1 MKNIHIVS
9 IVGLG
14 AIGSYF
20 AEKIQPVL
28 KDNLRIIAGGRRK
41 EQLEKEGRIING
53 HQRFFHLVSP
63 EENTGY
69 SDLVLICSK
78 MTGLKQALKDAGN
91 QIGPE
96 TIILTPLN
104 GVESEE
110 VAASMYGRD
119 QVLYSLMRVS
129 SVKSGNQ
136 ITFDPE
142 VSYIEFGEQ
151 INDPNALSPKVQ
163 KVKEF
168 FDLAAIPSVI
178 RPDMLRAIWEKYVCN
193 VSENQVSAV
202 LNIPFGAWGACTDAD
217 RLRLLTAKEVIQIAR
232 KKGIPIEENYAE
244 KHLDRLKKLPP
255 GNTPSTLQ
263 DLLAGR
269 KTEVEMFAGT
279 ILRMGK
285 ELDIP
290 TPFNEF
296 LYHAIRVLEAKNEG
310 KIPGSRGGAF
320 S

>member
-1 MKNIHIVS
+1 MKDIHTVS

-28 KDNLRIIAGGRRK
+28 KDNLRIIAGSRRK
-41 EQLEKEGRIING
+41 EQLEKEGRIINS

-69 SDLVLICSK
+69 SDLVLVCSK

-110 VAASMYGRD
+110 VAAAMYGRD

-178 RPDMLRAIWEKYVCN
+178 RPDMLRAIWEKYICN

-217 RLRLLTAKEVIQIAR
+217 RLRILTAGEVIQIAR
-232 KKGIPIEENYAE
+232 KKRNSY
-244 KHLDRLKKLPP
+244 RRKLCRKAS
-255 GNTPSTLQ
+255 GPSQ
-263 DLLAGR
+263 
-269 KTEVEMFAGT
+269 KTS
-279 ILRMGK
+279 
-285 ELDIP
+285 P
-290 TPFNEF
+290 WQ
-296 LYHAIRVLEAKNEG
+296 HAIHPSG
-310 KIPGSRGGAF
+310 SPGRPQNRGGNVRWHHPAHGKRAGYTHTF
-320 S
+320 

>member
-1 MKNIHIVS
+1 MKDIHIVS

-14 AIGSYF
+14 AIDSYF

-41 EQLEKEGRIING
+41 EQLEKEGRIINS

-63 EENTGY
+63 EETTGY
-69 SDLVLICSK
+69 SDLVLVCSK

-110 VAASMYGRD
+110 VAAAMYGRD

-178 RPDMLRAIWEKYVCN
+178 RPDMLRAIWEKYICN

-217 RLRLLTAKEVIQIAR
+217 RLRILTAGEVIQIAR

-310 KIPGSRGGAF
+310 KIPGSKGGAF

>member
-1 MKNIHIVS
+1 MKDIHIVS

-41 EQLEKEGRIING
+41 EQLEKEGRIINS

-69 SDLVLICSK
+69 SDLVLVCSK
-78 MTGLKQALKDAGN
+78 MTGLKQALKDA
-91 QIGPE
+91 
-96 TIILTPLN
+96 
-104 GVESEE
+104 
-110 VAASMYGRD
+110 
-119 QVLYSLMRVS
+119 
-129 SVKSGNQ
+129 GNQ

-217 RLRLLTAKEVIQIAR
+217 RLRILTAGEVIQIAR

-244 KHLDRLKKLPP
+244 EHLDRLKKLPP

-310 KIPGSRGGAF
+310 KIPGSKGGAF

>member
-1 MKNIHIVS
+1 MKDIHIVS

-14 AIGSYF
+14 AIDSYF

-63 EENTGY
+63 EETTGY
-69 SDLVLICSK
+69 SDLVLVCSK

-110 VAASMYGRD
+110 VAAAMYGRD

-193 VSENQVSAV
+193 VSENQVCRSSQYPLRGMGSLHGRRQAAG
-202 LNIPFGAWGACTDAD
+202 PHRRRGYTDRTEKRNSHRGKLCRRASGPSQK
-217 RLRLLTAKEVIQIAR
+217 TSPGQH
-232 KKGIPIEENYAE
+232 PIY
-244 KHLDRLKKLPP
+244 
-255 GNTPSTLQ
+255 PSGS
-263 DLLAGR
+263 AGR
-269 KTEVEMFAGT
+269 
-279 ILRMGK
+279 
-285 ELDIP
+285 P
-290 TPFNEF
+290 QN
-296 LYHAIRVLEAKNEG
+296 
-310 KIPGSRGGAF
+310 RGGNVRRHHPAHGKRAGYTHAL
-320 S
+320 

>member
-1 MKNIHIVS
+1 
-9 IVGLG
+9 
-14 AIGSYF
+14 
-20 AEKIQPVL
+20 
-28 KDNLRIIAGGRRK
+28 
-41 EQLEKEGRIING
+41 
-53 HQRFFHLVSP
+53 
-63 EENTGY
+63 
-69 SDLVLICSK
+69 

-178 RPDMLRAIWEKYVCN
+178 RPDMLRGMGSLHRRRQAADPHRRRSYTDRTEKRNSY
-193 VSENQVSAV
+193 
-202 LNIPFGAWGACTDAD
+202 
-217 RLRLLTAKEVIQIAR
+217 RR
-232 KKGIPIEENYAE
+232 KLCRKASG
-244 KHLDRLKKLPP
+244 
-255 GNTPSTLQ
+255 PSQ
-263 DLLAGR
+263 
-269 KTEVEMFAGT
+269 KTS
-279 ILRMGK
+279 
-285 ELDIP
+285 P
-290 TPFNEF
+290 WQ
-296 LYHAIRVLEAKNEG
+296 HAIHPSRS
-310 KIPGSRGGAF
+310 PGRPQNRGGNVRWHHPAHGKRAGYTHTF
-320 S
+320 

>member
-1 MKNIHIVS
+1 MKNIHTVS

-53 HQRFFHLVSP
+53 HQRFFHVVSP
-63 EENTGY
+63 EENIGY
-69 SDLVLICSK
+69 SDLVLVCSK
-78 MTGLKQALKDAGN
+78 MTGLEQALKDAEN

-110 VAASMYGRD
+110 TAASMYSRD

-178 RPDMLRAIWEKYVCN
+178 RPDMLRAIWEKYICN

-217 RLRLLTAKEVIQIAR
+217 RLRILTAGEVIQIAR

>member
-1 MKNIHIVS
+1 MKDIHIVS

-69 SDLVLICSK
+69 SDLVLVCSK

-91 QIGPE
+91 QI
-96 TIILTPLN
+96 
-104 GVESEE
+104 
-110 VAASMYGRD
+110 
-119 QVLYSLMRVS
+119 
-129 SVKSGNQ
+129 
-136 ITFDPE
+136 TFDPK

-151 INDPNALSPKVQ
+151 VNDPNALSPKVQ

-217 RLRLLTAKEVIQIAR
+217 RLRLLTAREVIQIAR

-310 KIPGSRGGAF
+310 KIPGSKGGAF

>member
-1 MKNIHIVS
+1 MKDIQHIVS

-41 EQLEKEGRIING
+41 EQLEKEGRIINS

-69 SDLVLICSK
+69 SDLVLVCSK

-91 QIGPE
+91 QI
-96 TIILTPLN
+96 
-104 GVESEE
+104 
-110 VAASMYGRD
+110 
-119 QVLYSLMRVS
+119 
-129 SVKSGNQ
+129 
-136 ITFDPE
+136 TFDPK

-151 INDPNALSPKVQ
+151 VNDPNALSPKVQ

-217 RLRLLTAKEVIQIAR
+217 RLRLLTAREVIQIAR

-310 KIPGSRGGAF
+310 KIPGSKGGAF

>member
-1 MKNIHIVS
+1 MKDIHIVS

-91 QIGPE
+91 QI
-96 TIILTPLN
+96 
-104 GVESEE
+104 
-110 VAASMYGRD
+110 
-119 QVLYSLMRVS
+119 
-129 SVKSGNQ
+129 
-136 ITFDPE
+136 TFDPK

-168 FDLAAIPSVI
+168 FDLADIPSVI

-193 VSENQVSAV
+193 VCKRKSGFRSSQYPLRGMGSLPGRRQAADSHCRR
-202 LNIPFGAWGACTDAD
+202 GYTD
-217 RLRLLTAKEVIQIAR
+217 RTEKRNSHRR
-232 KKGIPIEENYAE
+232 KLCRKASG
-244 KHLDRLKKLPP
+244 
-255 GNTPSTLQ
+255 PSQ
-263 DLLAGR
+263 
-269 KTEVEMFAGT
+269 KTS
-279 ILRMGK
+279 
-285 ELDIP
+285 P
-290 TPFNEF
+290 WQ
-296 LYHAIRVLEAKNEG
+296 HAIHPSRS
-310 KIPGSRGGAF
+310 PGRPQNRGGNVRRHHPAHGKRAGYTHTL
-320 S
+320 

>member
-1 MKNIHIVS
+1 MKDIHIVS

-41 EQLEKEGRIING
+41 EQLEKEGRIINS

-69 SDLVLICSK
+69 SDLVLVCSK
-78 MTGLKQALKDAGN
+78 MTGLKQALKDA
-91 QIGPE
+91 
-96 TIILTPLN
+96 
-104 GVESEE
+104 
-110 VAASMYGRD
+110 
-119 QVLYSLMRVS
+119 
-129 SVKSGNQ
+129 GNQ

-178 RPDMLRAIWEKYVCN
+178 RPDMLRAIWEKYICN

-202 LNIPFGAWGACTDAD
+202 LNIPFGAWGACPDAD
-217 RLRLLTAKEVIQIAR
+217 RLRILTAGEVIQIAR

-310 KIPGSRGGAF
+310 KIPGSKGGAF

>member
-1 MKNIHIVS
+1 
-9 IVGLG
+9 
-14 AIGSYF
+14 
-20 AEKIQPVL
+20 
-28 KDNLRIIAGGRRK
+28 
-41 EQLEKEGRIING
+41 
-53 HQRFFHLVSP
+53 
-63 EENTGY
+63 
-69 SDLVLICSK
+69 

-110 VAASMYGRD
+110 VAAAMYGRD

-168 FDLAAIPSVI
+168 FDLADIPSVI

-217 RLRLLTAKEVIQIAR
+217 RLRILTAGEVIQIAR

-244 KHLDRLKKLPP
+244 KHLGVSKNFPLATRHPP
-255 GNTPSTLQ
+255 FKISWPAAKQRWKCSQAPSCAWEKSWIYPHPLMNFSITP
-263 DLLAGR
+263 
-269 KTEVEMFAGT
+269 
-279 ILRMGK
+279 
-285 ELDIP
+285 
-290 TPFNEF
+290 
-296 LYHAIRVLEAKNEG
+296 Y
-310 KIPGSRGGAF
+310 GS
-320 S
+320 

>member
-1 MKNIHIVS
+1 MKDILTVS

-53 HQRFFHLVSP
+53 QQRFFHVVSP
-63 EENTGY
+63 EENPGY
-69 SDLVLICSK
+69 SDLILVCSK
-78 MTGLKQALKDAGN
+78 MTGLEQALKDAGN

-142 VSYIEFGEQ
+142 VSYIEFGER
-151 INDPNALSPKVQ
+151 INDPKALSPKVQ
-163 KVKEF
+163 KIKEF
-168 FDLAAIPSVI
+168 FDLADIPSVI
-178 RPDMLRAIWEKYVCN
+178 RPDMLQAIWEKYVCN

-202 LNIPFGAWGACTDAD
+202 LNIPFGAWGACPDAD
-217 RLRLLTAKEVIQIAR
+217 RLRILTAGEVIQIAR

-285 ELDIP
+285 ELGIP

>member
-1 MKNIHIVS
+1 MKDIHIVS

-41 EQLEKEGRIING
+41 EQLEKEGRIINS

-63 EENTGY
+63 EETTGY
-69 SDLVLICSK
+69 SDLVLVCSK
-78 MTGLKQALKDAGN
+78 MTGLKQALKDA
-91 QIGPE
+91 
-96 TIILTPLN
+96 
-104 GVESEE
+104 
-110 VAASMYGRD
+110 
-119 QVLYSLMRVS
+119 
-129 SVKSGNQ
+129 GNQ

-202 LNIPFGAWGACTDAD
+202 LNIPFGAWGACPDAD
-217 RLRLLTAKEVIQIAR
+217 RLRILTAGEVIQIAR

>member
-1 MKNIHIVS
+1 MKDIHIVS

-41 EQLEKEGRIING
+41 EQLEKEGRIINS

-69 SDLVLICSK
+69 SDLVLVCSK
-78 MTGLKQALKDAGN
+78 MTGLKQALKDA
-91 QIGPE
+91 
-96 TIILTPLN
+96 
-104 GVESEE
+104 
-110 VAASMYGRD
+110 
-119 QVLYSLMRVS
+119 
-129 SVKSGNQ
+129 GNQ

-217 RLRLLTAKEVIQIAR
+217 RLRILTAGEVIQIAR
-232 KKGIPIEENYAE
+232 KKGIPIEENYAK

-310 KIPGSRGGAF
+310 KIPGSKGGAF

>member
-91 QIGPE
+91 QI
-96 TIILTPLN
+96 
-104 GVESEE
+104 
-110 VAASMYGRD
+110 
-119 QVLYSLMRVS
+119 
-129 SVKSGNQ
+129 
-136 ITFDPE
+136 TFDPE

-193 VSENQVSAV
+193 VSENQISAV
-202 LNIPFGAWGACTDAD
+202 LNIPFGAWRACTDAD
-217 RLRLLTAKEVIQIAR
+217 RLRLLTAGEVIQIAR

>member
-1 MKNIHIVS
+1 
-9 IVGLG
+9 
-14 AIGSYF
+14 
-20 AEKIQPVL
+20 
-28 KDNLRIIAGGRRK
+28 
-41 EQLEKEGRIING
+41 
-53 HQRFFHLVSP
+53 
-63 EENTGY
+63 
-69 SDLVLICSK
+69 
-78 MTGLKQALKDAGN
+78 MTGLEQALKDAEN

-110 VAASMYGRD
+110 TAASMYSRD

-136 ITFDPE
+136 ITFDPA

-151 INDPNALSPKVQ
+151 INDPKALSPKVQ

-168 FDLAAIPSVI
+168 FDLADIPSVI
-178 RPDMLRAIWEKYVCN
+178 RPDMIRAIWEKYVCN
-193 VSENQVSAV
+193 VSENQISAV
-202 LNIPFGAWGACTDAD
+202 LNIPFRAWGACTDAD
-217 RLRLLTAKEVIQIAR
+217 RLRVLTAGEAIQIAR

-255 GNTPSTLQ
+255 ENTPSTLQ

-285 ELDIP
+285 ELGIP

>member
-53 HQRFFHLVSP
+53 HQRFFHVVSP
-63 EENTGY
+63 EENIGY
-69 SDLVLICSK
+69 SDLVLVCSK
-78 MTGLKQALKDAGN
+78 MTGLEQALKDAEN

-110 VAASMYGRD
+110 TAASMYSRD

-151 INDPNALSPKVQ
+151 INDPKALSPKVQ
-163 KVKEF
+163 KIKEF
-168 FDLAAIPSVI
+168 FDQAGIPSVI

-202 LNIPFGAWGACTDAD
+202 LNIPFGAWRACTDAD
-217 RLRLLTAKEVIQIAR
+217 RLRLLTAGEVIQIAR

>member
-1 MKNIHIVS
+1 MKDIHIVS

-69 SDLVLICSK
+69 SDLVLVCSK

-91 QIGPE
+91 QI
-96 TIILTPLN
+96 
-104 GVESEE
+104 
-110 VAASMYGRD
+110 
-119 QVLYSLMRVS
+119 
-129 SVKSGNQ
+129 
-136 ITFDPE
+136 TFDPK

-217 RLRLLTAKEVIQIAR
+217 RLRILTAGEVIQIAR

>member
-1 MKNIHIVS
+1 MKDIHIVS

-41 EQLEKEGRIING
+41 EQLEKEGRIINS

-78 MTGLKQALKDAGN
+78 MTGLKQALKDA
-91 QIGPE
+91 
-96 TIILTPLN
+96 
-104 GVESEE
+104 
-110 VAASMYGRD
+110 
-119 QVLYSLMRVS
+119 
-129 SVKSGNQ
+129 GNQ

-178 RPDMLRAIWEKYVCN
+178 RPDMLRAIWEKYICN

-217 RLRLLTAKEVIQIAR
+217 RLRILTAGEVIQIAR

-310 KIPGSRGGAF
+310 KIPGSKGGAF

>member
-1 MKNIHIVS
+1 MKDIQHIVS

-69 SDLVLICSK
+69 SDLVLVCSK
-78 MTGLKQALKDAGN
+78 MTGLKQALKDA
-91 QIGPE
+91 
-96 TIILTPLN
+96 
-104 GVESEE
+104 
-110 VAASMYGRD
+110 
-119 QVLYSLMRVS
+119 
-129 SVKSGNQ
+129 GNQ

-217 RLRLLTAKEVIQIAR
+217 RLRILTAGEVIQIAR

>member
-91 QIGPE
+91 QI
-96 TIILTPLN
+96 
-104 GVESEE
+104 
-110 VAASMYGRD
+110 
-119 QVLYSLMRVS
+119 
-129 SVKSGNQ
+129 
-136 ITFDPE
+136 TFDPE

-217 RLRLLTAKEVIQIAR
+217 RLRLLTAREVIQIAR

>member
-1 MKNIHIVS
+1 MKDILTVS

-53 HQRFFHLVSP
+53 QQRFFHVVSP
-63 EENTGY
+63 EENPGY
-69 SDLVLICSK
+69 SDLVLVCSK

-110 VAASMYGRD
+110 VAAAMYGRD

-217 RLRLLTAKEVIQIAR
+217 RLRILTAGEVIQIAR

-310 KIPGSRGGAF
+310 KIPGSKGGAF

>member
-1 MKNIHIVS
+1 
-9 IVGLG
+9 
-14 AIGSYF
+14 
-20 AEKIQPVL
+20 
-28 KDNLRIIAGGRRK
+28 
-41 EQLEKEGRIING
+41 
-53 HQRFFHLVSP
+53 
-63 EENTGY
+63 
-69 SDLVLICSK
+69 
-78 MTGLKQALKDAGN
+78 
-91 QIGPE
+91 
-96 TIILTPLN
+96 
-104 GVESEE
+104 
-110 VAASMYGRD
+110 MYGRD

-168 FDLAAIPSVI
+168 FDLADIPSVI

-202 LNIPFGAWGACTDAD
+202 LNIPFGAWGACPDAD
-217 RLRLLTAKEVIQIAR
+217 RLRILTAGEVIQIAR

-310 KIPGSRGGAF
+310 KIPGSKGGAF

>member
-1 MKNIHIVS
+1 MKDIHIVS

-41 EQLEKEGRIING
+41 EQLEKEGRIINS

-69 SDLVLICSK
+69 SDLVLVCSK

-91 QIGPE
+91 QI
-96 TIILTPLN
+96 
-104 GVESEE
+104 
-110 VAASMYGRD
+110 
-119 QVLYSLMRVS
+119 
-129 SVKSGNQ
+129 
-136 ITFDPE
+136 TFDPK

-151 INDPNALSPKVQ
+151 VNDPNALSPKVQ

-217 RLRLLTAKEVIQIAR
+217 RLRLLTAREVIQIAR

-310 KIPGSRGGAF
+310 KIPGSKGGAF